1 MRAVRHEGEVA
12 KVKVGQQHTYNC
24 SSKVALKRLSFIRS
38 CHNYMFR
45 SFSCPPRRL
54 LIVNDSLPS
63 TTAAAGPNRA
73 VDGSSFLWPTPNLWV
88 RSPQV
93 PKLVLFRPAAQLVLA
108 ICSACFPQTVVGA
121 Q

>member
-24 SSKVALKRLSFIRS
+24 SSKVALKRLRFIGAYDTTGVHDSAVECFIRS

-54 LIVNDSLPS
+54 LMTACHQPPPLPDRIVPWTGAPS
-63 TTAAAGPNRA
+63 YGPRLIF
-73 VDGSSFLWPTPNLWV
+73 GS
-88 RSPQV
+88 V
-93 PKLVLFRPAAQLVLA
+93 PHKFQN
-108 ICSACFPQTVVGA
+108 
-121 Q
+121 